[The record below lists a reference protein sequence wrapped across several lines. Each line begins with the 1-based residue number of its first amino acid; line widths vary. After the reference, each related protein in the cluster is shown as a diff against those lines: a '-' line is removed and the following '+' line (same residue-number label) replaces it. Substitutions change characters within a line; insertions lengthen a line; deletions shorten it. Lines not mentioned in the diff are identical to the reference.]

1 MTDRADRSTALAKAN
16 VTVKADS
23 LRLLGDLVA
32 AGKGGPQAVDAVTGQ
47 AMQAAGCEV
56 VAFEYDPRSVPMVDE
71 FAADEAAAASPE
83 RCLTATIAGSDGGPS
98 LLLFAHPDTEDF
110 RTEPVWK
117 TDPFV
122 ASARDGRIYGWGVA
136 DDLAGIAL
144 LVQSVAV
151 LRAAGLRPGGDVIL
165 VSSPSK
171 KHRRGISAAL
181 HRGLSADAA
190 IYLHPAE
197 SGRGLNEIKAFT
209 PGQLEFIITI
219 RGRPPDT
226 SEPAHTAFA
235 SRAIN
240 PFDKAMIVARALQ
253 ALDAERGQSVVHP
266 KLQQAIGRST
276 NLMLSF
282 CGFGAMN
289 ELTRIA
295 DECELGGAMTLMAGE
310 NLAEVMESVEAGV
323 RAVSAND
330 PWLSDNPPAI
340 NWLSGVSAAETPD
353 ESVLYQTVA
362 SVLARCGADP
372 QVNPLH
378 TSSDIRNPI
387 VQKAI
392 PTVGFGPFCGG
403 LTMSGQ
409 ANEWVDADDY
419 LRAIAAT
426 AEIITEWC
434 GAKNHEMGA

>member
-1 MTDRADRSTALAKAN
+1 MIDRSDRSSALARAN
-16 VTVKADS
+16 AALKADS
-23 LRLLGDLVA
+23 LRLLTDLVV
-32 AGKGGPQAVDAVTGQ
+32 AGKNGPEAVEAVIRQ
-47 AMQAAGCEV
+47 AMQEAGCDVE
-56 VAFEYDPRSVPMVDE
+56 AFDYDPRTVPMVDE
-71 FAADEAAAASPE
+71 FAAGTAAAALPE
-83 RCLTATIAGSDGGPS
+83 RCLTAMIAGASGGSS
-98 LLLFAHPDTEDF
+98 LLMFAHPDTEEF
-110 RTEPVWK
+110 RTEPAWQ

-122 ASARDGRIYGWGVA
+122 PSVRDGRIYGWGIA

-151 LRAAGLRPGGDVIL
+151 LRAAGLRPGGDVFL

-197 SGRGLNEIKAFT
+197 SGRGLDEIKAFA
-209 PGQLEFIITI
+209 PGQLEFMITI
-219 RGRPPDT
+219 AGHPPDT
-226 SEPAHTAFA
+226 SEPAHSAFA
-235 SRAIN
+235 SRAVN
-240 PFDKAMIVARALQ
+240 PFDKTMVVAGALQ
-253 ALDAERGQSVVHP
+253 ALDAERGQRVVHP
-266 KLQQAIGRST
+266 RLQKAIGRST

-282 CGFGAMN
+282 CGFGAAN
-289 ELTRIA
+289 KLSRIA
-295 DECELGGAMTLMAGE
+295 GECRLGGAMTLVPGE
-310 NLAEVMESVEAGV
+310 TLAEVMESVETAIC
-323 RAVSAND
+323 AVSAND
-330 PWLSDNPPAI
+330 PWLSDNPPAV

-353 ESVLYQTVA
+353 ESALYQTVA
-362 SVLARCGADP
+362 GVLVRCGADP

-392 PTVGFGPFCGG
+392 PTVGFGPLCGG
-403 LTMSGQ
+403 LTMSGH
-409 ANEWVDADDY
+409 ADEWVDADDY

-434 GAKNHEMGA
+434 GAEFS